1 MQVIVMVMQMV
12 MVMMVMMKTMG
23 EPCKGLLQLPLS
35 FLKLFSQPLILFLA
49 RQQDMILY
57 LHLHIYAFSL
67 NT

>member
-1 MQVIVMVMQMV
+1 MVMQMV
-12 MVMMVMMKTMG
+12 IVMMVMMKTMG

-57 LHLHIYAFSL
+57 ICIFLHFL
-67 NT
+67 